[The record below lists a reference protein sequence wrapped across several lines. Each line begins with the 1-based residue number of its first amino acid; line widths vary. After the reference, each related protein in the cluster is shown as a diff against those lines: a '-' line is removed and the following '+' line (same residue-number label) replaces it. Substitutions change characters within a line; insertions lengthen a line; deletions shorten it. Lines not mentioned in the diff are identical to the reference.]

1 MKINLEY
8 DNEDDA
14 LAALKGWKLQA
25 AIDEVGNEVFRPA
38 RKHGYP
44 DEEINKIIA
53 HLDSL
58 CEENKTP
65 EGLWSTDLI
74 YALERKFWGI
84 VNDSNS

>member
-1 MKINLEY
+1 MKINLEF

-14 LAALKGWKLQA
+14 LAALKGWQLQA

-38 RKHGYP
+38 RKNGYP
-44 DEEINKIIA
+44 NEEINKILA

-65 EGLWSTDLI
+65 EGLWASDLI

-84 VNDSNS
+84 VNERNT